1 MELSTRASQERD
13 PSTLELE
20 LERSVDAPS
29 VARAAIVGFCQ
40 DSDSSPSTI
49 ATVMLLVSEIVTNA
63 VVHPDVDPPGKV
75 ELFAQLGK
83 EIIRVE
89 VSDEGTGFTPRK
101 RNPGQLGGGFGLYL
115 LEKES
120 VRWGVESSPHTKV
133 WFEVAVTPT

>member
-1 MELSTRASQERD
+1 MRLSTTASQERD

-63 VVHPDVDPPGKV
+63 VVHPDVDPPGTV

-83 EIIRVE
+83 DIIRVE
-89 VSDEGTGFTPRK
+89 VSDDGTGFTPKK

-120 VRWGVESSPHTKV
+120 ARWGVESTPRTKV
-133 WFEVAVTPT
+133 WFEVTVTPA

>member
-1 MELSTRASQERD
+1 MTLSTKASRERD

-63 VVHPDVDPPGKV
+63 VIHPNVDPAAKV
-75 ELFAQLGK
+75 ELFAQLRK

-101 RNPGQLGGGFGLYL
+101 RDPGQLGGGFGLYL

-120 VRWGVESSPHTKV
+120 ARWGVESTPHTTV
-133 WFEVAVTPT
+133 WFEVAISPA